1 MEKVENY
8 NYIMRQAPGRGYSFA
23 YPRIDKKRAINL
35 FKNSDIFALGKTAQ
49 AIRMDKHP
57 RNVVTFII
65 DRNINYTNICISKCK
80 FCAFYRKLQDE
91 DAYVLKKDDIFRK
104 IQETVDLG
112 GTQILLQGGINP
124 DIEFDYYLNLLSVV
138 KEKFGIHIHAF
149 SPPEIYYLADINNI
163 TVKEAILLLKDA
175 GLDSIPGGGA
185 EILVDRVRKKISPN
199 KISSEKW
206 LKVMEEAHNAGLSTS
221 ATMMF
226 GTIETDEDI
235 IEHLF
240 KLRDLQDKTGGFKSF
255 IPWSFQSK
263 NTKLNSKGVHGHY
276 YLKVLAISRI
286 ILDNFDNIQ
295 ASWVTQGAKMGQ
307 VALSFGA
314 NDMGS
319 TMIEENV
326 VKAAG
331 TQNAMVNEKDMVRL
345 IKDAGFI
352 PAQRLNNYDIV
363 KFY

>member
-1 MEKVENY
+1 MN
-8 NYIMRQAPGRGYSFA
+8 NILMTTSYS
-23 YPRIDKKRAINL
+23 RIDRVDKEQAINL
-35 FKNSDIFALGKTAQ
+35 FKNNGIITLGKMACE
-49 AIRMDKHP
+49 IRKDKHP
-57 RNVVTFII
+57 QNIVTFII
-65 DRNINYTNICISKCK
+65 DRNINYTNICIFKCK

-91 DAYVLKKDDIFRK
+91 DAYILKKDDIFKK
-104 IQETVDLG
+104 IQETIDLG
-112 GTQILLQGGINP
+112 GTQILLQGGLNP
-124 DIEFDYYLNLLSVV
+124 DIKFDYYLNLLSAI
-138 KEKFGIHIHAF
+138 KEKFNIHIHAF
-149 SPPEIYYLADINNI
+149 SPPEIYYLADTNNI

-199 KISSEKW
+199 KIGSEKW
-206 LKVMEEAHNAGLSTS
+206 LEVMEKAHNAGLNSS

-226 GTIETDEDI
+226 GTIETDEEI

-240 KLRDLQDKTGGFKSF
+240 KLRDLQDKTGGFKAF

-263 NTKLNSKGVHGHY
+263 NTKLNPKDVHGHY

-331 TQNAMVNEKDMVRL
+331 TQNAMVNEKSMVKL
-345 IKDAGFI
+345 IRDAGFI
-352 PAQRLNNYDIV
+352 PAQRLNSYNIV

>member
-1 MEKVENY
+1 MN
-8 NYIMRQAPGRGYSFA
+8 NILMTAS
-23 YPRIDKKRAINL
+23 YPRIDKEQAINL
-35 FKNSDIFALGKTAQ
+35 FKNNSILALGKMACE
-49 AIRMDKHP
+49 IRKGKHP
-57 RNVVTFII
+57 QNVVTFII
-65 DRNINYTNICISKCK
+65 DRNINYTNICTSKCK
-80 FCAFYRKLQDE
+80 FCAFYRKSHDA
-91 DAYVLKKDDIFRK
+91 DAYILKKDDIFKK

-112 GTQILLQGGINP
+112 GTQILLQGGLNP
-124 DIEFDYYLNLLSVV
+124 DIEFDYYLNLLSAI
-138 KEKFGIHIHAF
+138 KEKFNIHVHAF
-149 SPPEIYYLADINNI
+149 SPPEIYYLADTNNI

-185 EILVDRVRKKISPN
+185 EILVDRVRNKISPN
-199 KISSEKW
+199 KIGSEKW
-206 LKVMEEAHNAGLSTS
+206 LEVMEEAHNAGLNSS

-240 KLRDLQDKTGGFKSF
+240 KLRDLQDKTGGFKAF

-263 NTKLNSKGVHGHY
+263 NTKLNPKGVHGYY

-295 ASWVTQGAKMGQ
+295 ASWVTQGVKMGQ

-331 TQNAMVNEKDMVRL
+331 TQNAMVNEKSMVRL
-345 IKDAGFI
+345 IKDAGFV
-352 PAQRLNNYDIV
+352 PAQRLNSYDIV

>member
-1 MEKVENY
+1 MTD
-8 NYIMRQAPGRGYSFA
+8 S
-23 YPRIDKKRAINL
+23 YPRIDKEQAVNL
-35 FKNSDIFALGKTAQ
+35 FKNKSILELGKMAQ
-49 AIRMDKHP
+49 EIRKDKHP
-57 RNVVTFII
+57 QNVVTFII
-65 DRNINYTNICISKCK
+65 DRNINYTNICISKCN

-91 DAYVLKKDDIFRK
+91 DAYILGKDDIFKK
-104 IQETVDLG
+104 IQETIELN
-112 GTQILLQGGINP
+112 GTQILLQGGLNP
-124 DIEFDYYLNLLSVV
+124 DIEFDYYLNLLSEI
-138 KEKFGIHIHAF
+138 KAKFNIHIHAF
-149 SPPEIYYLADINNI
+149 SPPEIYYLADTNNI
-163 TVKEAILLLKDA
+163 TVKETILLLKDA
-175 GLDSIPGGGA
+175 GLNSIPGGGA

-199 KISSEKW
+199 KISSEQW
-206 LKVMEEAHNAGLSTS
+206 LEVMEEAHNAGLNSS

-226 GTIETDEDI
+226 GTIETDEEI

-240 KLRDLQDKTGGFKSF
+240 KLRNLQDKTGGFKAF
-255 IPWSFQSK
+255 IPWSFQNK
-263 NTKLNSKGVHGHY
+263 NTKLNPRGVYGHY
-276 YLKVLAISRI
+276 YLKVIAISRI

-331 TQNAMVNEKDMVRL
+331 TQNTMVSEKSMIKL
-345 IKDAGFI
+345 IRDAGFI
-352 PAQRLNNYDIV
+352 PAQRLNSYDIV

>member
-1 MEKVENY
+1 MDKNLQC
-8 NYIMRQAPGRGYSFA
+8 NNNSIGRE
-23 YPRIDKKRAINL
+23 RINREDAVAL
-35 FKNSDIFALGKTAQ
+35 FKNKSLLELGKIADD
-49 AIRMDKHP
+49 IRKKKHP
-57 RNVVTFII
+57 DNVVTFII
-65 DRNINYTNICISKCK
+65 DRNINYTNVCTSECK
-80 FCAFYRKLQDE
+80 FCAFYKKYGVSDTG
-91 DAYVLKKDDIFRK
+91 AYVLSKEQIFAK
-104 IQETVDLG
+104 IAETKELS
-112 GTQILLQGGINP
+112 GTQILLQGGLNP
-124 DIEFDYYLNLLSVV
+124 DISIHYYLGLLSDI
-138 KEKFGIHIHAF
+138 KEKFDIHIHAF
-149 SPPEIYYLADINNI
+149 SPPEIIFIADSNGI
-163 TVKEAILLLKDA
+163 TVKETLGLLKEA
-175 GLDSIPGGGA
+175 GLGSVPGGGA

-199 KISSEKW
+199 KINSRRW
-206 LKVMEEAHNAGLSTS
+206 LEVMEEVHLAGLNSS

-240 KLRDLQDKTGGFKSF
+240 KLRELQDKTGGFRAF

-263 NTKLNSKGVHGHY
+263 HTALNPRGVYGHY
-276 YLKVLAISRI
+276 YLKVLAVSRI

-307 VALSFGA
+307 AALSFGA

-319 TMIEENV
+319 TMLEENV

-331 TQNAMVNEKDMVRL
+331 TANSAVDEKLMVRL

-352 PAQRLNNYDIV
+352 PAQRINNYDRI

>member
-1 MEKVENY
+1 MNKTLT
-8 NYIMRQAPGRGYSFA
+8 AAS
-23 YPRIDKKRAINL
+23 YPRIGKEQAIDL
-35 FKNSDIFALGKTAQ
+35 FKNKSILGLGKMAD
-49 AIRMDKHP
+49 AIRKDKHP
-57 RNVVTFII
+57 QNVVTFII
-65 DRNINYTNICISKCK
+65 DRNINYTNICISECK
-80 FCAFYRKLQDE
+80 FCAFYRKPHDNGSYILTKDE
-91 DAYVLKKDDIFRK
+91 IFEK
-104 IQETVDLG
+104 IQETIGLG
-112 GTQILLQGGINP
+112 GTQILLQGGLNP
-124 DIEFDYYLNLLSVV
+124 NIEFDYYLNLLCAI
-138 KEKFGIHIHAF
+138 KEKFNIHIHAF
-149 SPPEIYYLADINNI
+149 SPPEIFHLADANNI
-163 TVKEAILLLKDA
+163 TVKETILLLKDA

-206 LKVMEEAHNAGLSTS
+206 LEVMEEAHNAGLHSS

-226 GTIETDEDI
+226 GTIETDEEI

-240 KLRDLQDKTGGFKSF
+240 KLRNLQDKTGGFRAF

-263 NTKLNSKGVHGHY
+263 HTKLNPRGVYGQY

-286 ILDNFDNIQ
+286 VLDNFDNIQ
-295 ASWVTQGAKMGQ
+295 SSWVTQGAKMGQ

-331 TQNAMVNEKDMVRL
+331 TQNVMVDEKFMVKL

-352 PAQRLNNYDIV
+352 PAQRFNSYDIV

>member
-1 MEKVENY
+1 MNKDLRSKDNNNY
-8 NYIMRQAPGRGYSFA
+8 GNNSDVCR
-23 YPRIDKKRAINL
+23 RIDRGTAIDL
-35 FKNSDIFALGKTAQ
+35 FKNKSLLELGKIADG
-49 AIRMDKHP
+49 IRKRKHP
-57 RNVVTFII
+57 GDIVTFII
-65 DRNINYTNICISKCK
+65 DRNINYTNICISECK
-80 FCAFYRKLQDE
+80 FCAFYKKYGVSDTN
-91 DAYVLKKDDIFRK
+91 AYVLSKEQIFDK
-104 IQETVDLG
+104 IRETKELS
-112 GTQILLQGGINP
+112 GTQILLQGGLNP
-124 DIEFDYYLNLLSVV
+124 DISIDYYLGLLSDI
-138 KEKFGIHIHAF
+138 KEKFDIHIHAF
-149 SPPEIYYLADINNI
+149 SPPEIIFIADSNGI
-163 TVKEAILLLKDA
+163 TVKETIELLKEA
-175 GLDSIPGGGA
+175 GLDSVPGGGA

-199 KISSEKW
+199 KITSRQW
-206 LKVMEEAHNAGLSTS
+206 LEVMEEVHIAGMNSS

-240 KLRDLQDKTGGFKSF
+240 KLRELQDKTGGFRAF

-263 NTKLNSKGVHGHY
+263 YTALNPRGVYGHY

-295 ASWVTQGAKMGQ
+295 ASWVTQGVKMGQ
-307 VALSFGA
+307 TALSFGA

-319 TMIEENV
+319 TMLEENV

-331 TQNAMVNEKDMVRL
+331 TANSAVDEKLMVRL

-352 PAQRLNNYDIV
+352 PAQRINNYYMI

>member
-1 MEKVENY
+1 MIKIGNNMQYKY
-8 NYIMRQAPGRGYSFA
+8 NNNPVSRQRIGREEA
-23 YPRIDKKRAINL
+23 LTL
-35 FKNSDIFALGKTAQ
+35 FKNSSLLELGKIAGG
-49 AIRMDKHP
+49 IRKAKHP
-57 RNVVTFII
+57 GNIVTFII
-65 DRNINYTNICISKCK
+65 DRNINYTNVCTSECK
-80 FCAFYRKLQDE
+80 FCAFYKKYGVQNE
-91 DAYVLKKDDIFRK
+91 GAYILSKEQIFDK
-104 IQETVDLG
+104 IRETKELF
-112 GTQILLQGGINP
+112 GTQILLQGGLNP
-124 DIEFDYYLNLLSVV
+124 DIDIDYYLNLLNDI
-138 KEKFGIHIHAF
+138 KEKFDIHIHAF
-149 SPPEIYYLADINNI
+149 SPPEIAFIADSNGI
-163 TVKEAILLLKDA
+163 TVKETVNLLKEA
-175 GLDSIPGGGA
+175 GLGSVPGGGA
-185 EILVDRVRKKISPN
+185 EILIDRVRKKISPN
-199 KISSEKW
+199 KINSGKW
-206 LKVMEEAHNAGLSTS
+206 LEVMEEVHLAGLDSS

-240 KLRDLQDKTGGFKSF
+240 KLRSLQDKTGGFKAF

-263 NTKLNSKGVHGHY
+263 NTALNPRGVYGHY

-286 ILDNFDNIQ
+286 VLDNFDNIQ

-319 TMIEENV
+319 TMLEENV

-331 TQNAMVNEKDMVRL
+331 TTNSAVDEKLMVKL

-352 PAQRLNNYDIV
+352 PAQRINNYDII